1 MEIVIHIFKKIFDI
15 SNLPDKAKKFIYIGI
30 RISFISL
37 LFSTLLMALYI
48 DFKPSN
54 SLFEISSLLIQDSSN
69 FMVGLLIIGA
79 TFNRII
85 KDKNINIRK

>member
-1 MEIVIHIFKKIFDI
+1 MGVLIHIVKKIFDT
-15 SNLPDKAKKFIYIGI
+15 SNLPDKAKKIISIGI
-30 RISFISL
+30 KLSFISL

-79 TFNRII
+79 SFNII
-85 KDKNINIRK
+85 LKDKSH